1 MKFLSSLHLGIILI
15 ALVAVACIA
24 GSLIA
29 SNDNLGVD
37 HGREYVFHT
46 PWFLGLMGLLL
57 VNLCLCSW
65 EKSYIALTLY
75 KKRNF
80 QRNPKFYQR
89 ASHAVAFPFKGKPE
103 QVEEVLKKHY
113 SITAKAD
120 GKTFYSQKGLFGR
133 AGATIIHIG
142 LLWTM
147 LAGFYRIL
155 ADDFQWGVYDATVIL
170 PEGQI
175 SNTYV
180 TRRDRLKEP
189 SGDNLIQRAMP
200 FAVKALDFHAEYFPH
215 STVAKGFASTV
226 EVVDGDYKRIYEVT
240 MTNPVMYKGY
250 KLTQN
255 SFSANERVKRGKFRV
270 TDLETGR
277 FTEADAS
284 AGDPVRL
291 HGFGPKAPYFQVDA
305 LAPDTPFHILDLNTQ
320 QVLQEGR
327 ALEPENLPLPI
338 DLRPFGQE
346 LAQSRYSLMV
356 AALFPNFTFDENMQ
370 PTTKDEKFD
379 NPAVM
384 VMLFK
389 NGRPNGYSWL
399 FLNPEAQKI
408 VGQPHPEVGMV
419 FKDFRRKDTSSD
431 ADNLYNYEVLV
442 DVTEKGNNHSV
453 ASVWVS
459 AGQLKELQVSDKIL
473 KSSNVRMDRVSDTH
487 GAQAL
492 TSGTAILDDNTSET
506 TRSAVALAD
515 ATSTGV
521 ATEVA
526 GMADADAA
534 TTGGRYQVEFMGM
547 TTGHVTFLGFMKD
560 PSVAWLFV
568 GSLIIIGGALIAF
581 MLVYRETWTYYDE
594 EAGLLYMATA
604 VRGTSPA
611 AHREFDRIVEQM
623 KKLPEGG
630 AV

>member
-1 MKFLSSLHLGIILI
+1 M
-15 ALVAVACIA
+15 AVACIA

-29 SNDNLGVD
+29 SNDNFGVD

-113 SITAKAD
+113 SITAKTD
-120 GKTFYSQKGLFGR
+120 GKVFYSQKGLFGR

-155 ADDFQWGVYDATVIL
+155 ADDFQWGVYDATMIL

-175 SNTYV
+175 ANTYV

-189 SGDNLIQRAMP
+189 SGDNLIQRPMP

-226 EVVDGDYKRIYEVT
+226 ELVDGDFKRIYEVT

-270 TDLETGR
+270 TDTETGR
-277 FTEADAS
+277 FTEADANP
-284 AGDPVRL
+284 GDPVRL

-305 LAPDTPFHILDLNTQ
+305 LAADTPFHILDLEKQ
-320 QVLQEGR
+320 EVLQEGR

-346 LAQSRYSLMV
+346 LAQSRYSIMV

-370 PTTKDEKFD
+370 PNTKDEKFE

-384 VMLFK
+384 LMVFK

-408 VGQPHPEVGMV
+408 VGQPHPEVSLV
-419 FKDFRRKDTSSD
+419 FKNFRRKDTTSE
-431 ADNLYNYEVLV
+431 AENLYNYEMLI
-442 DVTEKGNNHSV
+442 DVAEKGSNHDI

-459 AGQLKELQVSDKIL
+459 AGQLKELQVSEKIL
-473 KSSNVRMDRVSDTH
+473 KSGNVRMDRVTDTH
-487 GAQAL
+487 GAQEL
-492 TSGTAILDDNTSET
+492 TSGTAIGDAGTTGTTET
-506 TRSAVALAD
+506 AVALAD
-515 ATSTGV
+515 ARTSAAASPGAETSV
-521 ATEVA
+521 
-526 GMADADAA
+526 ADAE

-560 PSVAWLFV
+560 PSVIWLFI

-594 EAGLLYMATA
+594 ESGLLYMATA

-623 KKLPEGG
+623 KRLSDGSG
-630 AV
+630 A